1 MNSASNLKCSFSKS
15 ETKQL
20 RNKDVR
26 QRNTHVWSVKLLNW
40 HTCGER
46 TVVCT
51 QIVSWRSSHE
61 SAPSLQRACMHNS
74 AHTAHTHARTRIHT
88 VFYKTY
94 QLRHSLPFV
103 FKSHSIH
110 VRTWHLPQT
119 EKAARRPEEASLSP
133 LSFPVCVCADAH
145 VCFSGANRF
154 WCFVWRQDLSLVSC
168 PANQVY
174 ARLHHPALGLG
185 LQISAL
191 LSFKRNTLTYSLVI

>member
-1 MNSASNLKCSFSKS
+1 MNQPPASRGHAR
-15 ETKQL
+15 TT
-20 RNKDVR
+20 V
-26 QRNTHVWSVKLLNW
+26 
-40 HTCGER
+40 HT
-46 TVVCT
+46 
-51 QIVSWRSSHE
+51 
-61 SAPSLQRACMHNS
+61 L
-74 AHTAHTHARTRIHT
+74 HTRMHTHASTL

-94 QLRHSLPFV
+94 QLRHSLSFV

-110 VRTWHLPQT
+110 VHTWHLHQT
-119 EKAARRPEEASLSP
+119 EKAAQRPEEASLSP

-145 VCFSGANRF
+145 VCAARAVFFSGAIRF

-191 LSFKRNTLTYSLVI
+191 LSFKRNTWTYSLVI